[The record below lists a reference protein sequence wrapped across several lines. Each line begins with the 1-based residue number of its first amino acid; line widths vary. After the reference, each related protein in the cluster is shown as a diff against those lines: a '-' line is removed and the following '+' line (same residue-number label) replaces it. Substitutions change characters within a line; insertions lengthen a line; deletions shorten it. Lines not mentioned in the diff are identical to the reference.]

1 MAEGLRVELF
11 INMELIALSS
21 KCFNA
26 VERALEAVKSGDAR
40 LSVVAL
46 QSVQKDGQLLQKKA
60 AILIDQLSKAEK
72 DHQQK
77 VEGITRQM
85 NELYSEETQLA
96 TKKQAL
102 YDKISS
108 LADQKQSYYQNKEE
122 ASRKYEAAKRAKRD
136 AERKYEEMKIFF
148 LVPVVGQI
156 LALTEEHTENASVAH
171 REMMRY
177 ERDVEEA
184 ENEVRLVDSQ
194 ISQVRPH
201 LSFQWYVFP
210 NQLPKCFSLLLQL
223 VLLNYVDL

>member
-1 MAEGLRVELF
+1 M
-11 INMELIALSS
+11 
-21 KCFNA
+21 
-26 VERALEAVKSGDAR
+26 EAVKSGDAR
-40 LSVVAL
+40 RSVVAL
-46 QSVQKDGQLLQKKA
+46 QSVQKDGLLLQKKA

-102 YDKISS
+102 YDKKSS

-148 LVPVVGQI
+148 LVPVVGLI
-156 LALTEEHTENASVAH
+156 LALIEEHTENASVAH

-184 ENEVRLVDSQ
+184 ENEIRWVDSQ

-201 LSFQWYVFP
+201 LSF
-210 NQLPKCFSLLLQL
+210 
-223 VLLNYVDL
+223 